1 MRLRSRLNELLAFL
15 RRSSDQDRRLR
26 TQLTALLGFRPRN
39 MALYRLA
46 LTHSSAG
53 LEVKEGVPLSNERLE
68 YLGDAVLGA
77 IAAKYLFKRFPFES
91 EGFLTETRSKIVSR
105 KNLGSL
111 AKKLGL
117 RDMVN
122 KEDSLDKVN
131 SSLGGDAL
139 EALVGA
145 AFLDRGFELTERF
158 VVTNLIDNH
167 IDLDQL
173 LRDDANFK
181 SRLIEHCQRNRLD
194 YSFEV
199 KMQRQRKGDTH
210 FEIAATVDGKTL
222 GTGKGRTK
230 KEAEQDASRQACDK
244 LGIATQEK

>member
-1 MRLRSRLNELLAFL
+1 MFDFL
-15 RRSSDQDRRLR
+15 RRESQEDRELRQRLEVI
-26 TQLTALLGFRPRN
+26 LGFRPKS

-53 LEVKEGVPLSNERLE
+53 LEVKDGVPLSNERLE

-77 IAAKYLFKRFPFES
+77 VAAKYLFKRFPFES

-111 AKKLGL
+111 ATKLGL
-117 RDMVN
+117 REMVN
-122 KEDSLDKVN
+122 KEGSLDKAT

-158 VVTNLIDNH
+158 VATHLIDSH

-181 SRLIEHCQRNRLD
+181 STLIEHCQREKLD
-194 YSFEV
+194 FSFEV
-199 KMQRQRKGDTH
+199 ANQRHRKGDTH
-210 FEIAATVDGKTL
+210 FEIAVVVDGKNL
-222 GTGKGRTK
+222 GKGMGRTK
-230 KEAEQDASRQACDK
+230 KEAEQDASRQACEK
-244 LGIATQEK
+244 LGIATHER

>member
-1 MRLRSRLNELLAFL
+1 MFDFL
-15 RRSSDQDRRLR
+15 RRESPEDKELRKRLE
-26 TQLTALLGFRPRN
+26 AILGFRPKH

-53 LEVKEGVPLSNERLE
+53 LEVKDGVPLSNERLE

-111 AKKLGL
+111 ARKLGL
-117 RDMVN
+117 REMVN
-122 KEDSLDKVN
+122 KEGSLDKVN

-145 AFLDRGFELTERF
+145 AFLDRGFELTDRF
-158 VVTNLIDNH
+158 VVTHLIDNH

-173 LRDDANFK
+173 LKEDANFK

-210 FEIAATVDGKTL
+210 FEIAVTVNRKSL

-230 KEAEQDASRQACDK
+230 KEAEQDASRQACEK
-244 LGIATQEK
+244 LGITTQ